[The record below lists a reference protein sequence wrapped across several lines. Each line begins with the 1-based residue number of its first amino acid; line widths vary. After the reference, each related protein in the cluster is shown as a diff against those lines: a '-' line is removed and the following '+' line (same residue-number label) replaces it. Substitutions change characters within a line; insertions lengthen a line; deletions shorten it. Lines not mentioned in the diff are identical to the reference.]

1 MSAYSDQ
8 VIADGAIAYWR
19 LNELS
24 GTTAVDSIGGF
35 NGTISGGV
43 TLGQPGAIVDGDKA
57 MTFDGSTGKIVTGN
71 VVFPAA
77 YTVEGWINTTAMST
91 IPWFSTRTP
100 SNVSPEIF
108 MGTTGGNP
116 YISIVGDGVLNPALS
131 LAIGQWR
138 YVVVTVT
145 ATQLTLYVDG
155 TQVAQTTGTSPA
167 VTKAVGI
174 GWDGLGNLKW
184 SGSLDDVAIY
194 PTALSATQVSNHF
207 KAASIAIS
215 PIPKLIGIDTRELLI
230 PSQVYCIPVST
241 SLLAWQSPSGSNLLI
256 SNNNSLYYPL
266 SASQPNEVKNASALG
281 MFIKTTS
288 FDTTV
293 IAK

>member
-1 MSAYSDQ
+1 MPPSYPAGSYPAK
-8 VIADGAIAYWR
+8 VVADGAIAYWR
-19 LNELS
+19 LDERS
-24 GTTAVDSIGGF
+24 GTTAVDVIGGV
-35 NGTISGGV
+35 NGTITGGV
-43 TLGQPGAIVDGDKA
+43 TLGQAGALSDGNPA

-77 YTVEGWINTTAMST
+77 YTVETWINTTVMAT

-174 GWDGLGNLKW
+174 
-184 SGSLDDVAIY
+184 
-194 PTALSATQVSNHF
+194 
-207 KAASIAIS
+207 
-215 PIPKLIGIDTRELLI
+215 
-230 PSQVYCIPVST
+230 
-241 SLLAWQSPSGSNLLI
+241 
-256 SNNNSLYYPL
+256 
-266 SASQPNEVKNASALG
+266 
-281 MFIKTTS
+281 
-288 FDTTV
+288 
-293 IAK
+293 